1 MAFYIIPFET
11 DVKLKKGM
19 RACPKYLDLIGE
31 GKGVCANEILPNQ
44 WLVNFYVVKCAVNLA
59 LEAMPDVITID
70 KETLVAL
77 RTKFINLGIDLTG
90 ITTRAAVERKLI
102 EWLGHPPKLLS
113 EI

>member
-11 DVKLKKGM
+11 DVNLKKSM
-19 RACPKYLDLIGE
+19 RACPKYLDLIGV

-44 WLVNFYVVKCAVNLA
+44 WLVNFYVVKCAENLV
-59 LEAMPDVITID
+59 LEAMPDVITLD
-70 KETLVAL
+70 KGTLAAL
-77 RTKFINLGIDLTG
+77 MTKLINRGIDLTG
-90 ITTRAAVERKLI
+90 ITTRAAVERKII